1 VHSGSVALW
10 HLSHVL
16 RWLSDRGRYG
26 IESPIMEVAR
36 VTMQINLVKE
46 AALIE
51 QRVRR
56 EVRDLV
62 A

>member
-1 VHSGSVALW
+1 
-10 HLSHVL
+10 VL
-16 RWLSDRGRYG
+16 CWLSDRGGYE
-26 IESPIMEVAR
+26 IELPIMEVAR

-51 QRVRR
+51 RGVRQ
-56 EVRDLV
+56 EMRDLV